1 MNDTNRRP
9 SSDPDRIEAL
19 AGLPRLELPDHVL
32 NAVHARIDEF
42 GDVVIMRIN
51 RWATSIAAA
60 ILIVCSLMLVR
71 ELSPVQTATSAEP
84 LIDSV
89 ALMSTDTAAAAP
101 AETRLAQW
109 IVSELRPRN
118 APIVQDPPTREN
130 AHD

>member
-1 MNDTNRRP
+1 MND
-9 SSDPDRIEAL
+9 SSHNPTPDRDPDRVAAL
-19 AGLPRLELPDHVL
+19 ADLPRRTLPDHVL
-32 NAVHARIDEF
+32 DAVHTRIDEL
-42 GDVVIMRIN
+42 GDAVIMRIN

-71 ELSPVQTATSAEP
+71 QLSPVQTATSAEP

-89 ALMSTDTAAAAP
+89 ALMSSETSSTATP

-109 IVSELRPRN
+109 IVSELHG
-118 APIVQDPPTREN
+118 QDREN